1 MFLITLP
8 RYSYFIV
15 LVCVFLNHGKIHA
28 HNNVDG
34 YILGV
39 VTLEE
44 APAAGARVVINHVD
58 SGVSRTTETSASGA
72 YRFSH
77 LTPGVYV
84 VTASAGGS
92 HSATWKVTVNAGLG
106 TPVNFDLTPGHIEE
120 IIVVDTHEHTI
131 DVTSTATTTLLTAL
145 DVELLP
151 VSRDINAVALL
162 APGATLGD
170 SAFGVSLS
178 GTSYTGGYGLVSF
191 GGASVAENVYYVN
204 GMNVTN
210 FRNGLGGS
218 AIPFEFYDQFQF
230 RTGGFSAE
238 FGRSTGGVLNAVT
251 RRGTDK
257 WRIRA
262 GYITTPEVLRSHAPN
277 VPDPV
282 NEGEFDSVYKYDE
295 RDSSEYFLS
304 AGGPIIPNRL
314 FVYGIYQGRDIEVDN
329 YTGAGS
335 LLREDSDDPFWGG
348 KVDWV
353 INDFH
358 RIEFTAF
365 SDRNDTVR
373 TTYTWDESSREVG
386 ENLGDTFINRG
397 GENYIGQYTGTFN
410 NVFTISL
417 LGGRSRYELT
427 NAAETDSTCPGAY
440 DSRGGGLTYIGCWT
454 TLAPSFGF
462 DKREIYRADL
472 EYALLD
478 DHLLRFGYDHE
489 TNTSTNIQQYSGGEY
504 FRYFSV
510 TPGDALS
517 NGGVVPDDVTEL
529 VRYRV
534 YRNGGKFE
542 TTSQAWYIEDEWSVT
557 DTITARLGIRNERFN
572 NRNSNGDSFIKVSNQ
587 WAPRLGIAWDV
598 RGNGASRL
606 FLNFGRYHLPIASNT
621 NIRLA
626 GGELF
631 TEDWHT
637 LGSAIAA
644 DGSVTLGARIGGTN
658 VYSDGTVKPPEEIVD
673 TGIKPM
679 YQDELILGYQT
690 EFLEHYR
697 GSLTYTYRNLGRA
710 IEDITIDAA
719 VGLPGEFHY
728 VLTNPGTDV
737 YTSYDVDGDGIAEE
751 LELSAD
757 ALGFPD
763 PVRKYHAVTLSLE
776 RSWHNGSYVH
786 AAYTW
791 SRSYG
796 NYEGMVRSDNGQ
808 DDAGLTTLFDFPGL
822 LDGAYGDLPNDRRHA
837 VKVFGV
843 YQFHPN
849 WRASF
854 SASYQDG
861 RPLNAFGIHPTDTYA
876 ALYGAESFFM
886 QGVAAP
892 RDSLGRT
899 SGVFNLDL
907 GLQFSKEIGSHTMT
921 FRVDVFNVFNSDTV
935 VEVDEVADEETG
947 VASPTFGLPTRFQSP
962 RAIRLGVTYD
972 FQL

>member
-1 MFLITLP
+1 MVYLPGAFFRYASLIAFACSLLSHDET
-8 RYSYFIV
+8 Y
-15 LVCVFLNHGKIHA
+15 A
-28 HNNVDG
+28 HSNVDG

-39 VTLEE
+39 VTREE
-44 APAAGARVVINHVD
+44 APVAHAWVVISHAD
-58 SGVSRTTETSASGA
+58 SGVSRTMETSASGA

-77 LTPGVYV
+77 LAPGVYE
-84 VTASAGGS
+84 VTASAVGS
-92 HSATWKVTVNAGLG
+92 RSATLEVTVNAGLG
-106 TPVNFDLTPGHIEE
+106 TPVNFDLTPGRIEE
-120 IIVVDTHEHTI
+120 TIVVATRLRTI
-131 DVTSTATTTLLTAL
+131 DVTSTETTTMLKAV

-170 SAFGVSLS
+170 GAFGYLA
-178 GTSYTGGYGLVSF
+178 SF
-191 GGASVAENVYYVN
+191 GGASVAENVYYIN

-218 AIPFEFYDQFQF
+218 TVPFEFYDQFQF
-230 RTGGFSAE
+230 KTGGFSAE

-251 RRGTDK
+251 RRGTDR

-262 GYITTPEVLRSHAPN
+262 GYIITPEALRSHAPN

-282 NEGEFDSVYKYDE
+282 NEGEFYDVHKYDE
-295 RDSSEYFLS
+295 VDSSEYFLS
-304 AGGPIIPNRL
+304 AGGPLIPNRL

-348 KVDWV
+348 KLDWI
-353 INDFH
+353 INNYH

-365 SDRNDTVR
+365 SDRRDTIR
-373 TTYTWDESSREVG
+373 TTYVWDESSRLVG
-386 ENLGDTFINRG
+386 ENLGDTSFKRG
-397 GENYIGQYTGTFN
+397 GENYIGRYTGIYN
-410 NVFTISL
+410 NAVTISL
-417 LGGRSRYELT
+417 LGGRSRFNRT
-427 NAAETDSTCPGAY
+427 NEAETDSTCPAAY
-440 DSRGGGLTYIGCWT
+440 DSRMGGLSYIGCWT
-454 TLAPSFGF
+454 NLTSGFGF

-472 EYALLD
+472 EYAFHD
-478 DHLLRFGYDHE
+478 RHVLRFGYDHE
-489 TNTSTNIQQYSGGEY
+489 TNTSTNVEQYSGDEY

-510 TPGDALS
+510 IPGDMLS
-517 NGGVVPDDVTEL
+517 NGGVVPDDITEA
-529 VRYRV
+529 VRHRIF
-534 YRNGGKFE
+534 RNGGKFE

-572 NRNSNGDSFIKVSNQ
+572 NKNSNGDSFIKVSNQ

-598 RGNGASRL
+598 RGDGASRL

-631 TEDWHT
+631 TEDWYT
-637 LGSAIAA
+637 LGGAIAA
-644 DGSVTLGARIGGTN
+644 DGSVTLDAMIGDTN

-673 TGIKPM
+673 TSIKPM

-690 EFLEHYR
+690 ELLEHYR

-737 YTSYDVDGDGIAEE
+737 STSYDVDGDGIAEE
-751 LELSAD
+751 LELSAE

-763 PVRKYHAVTLSLE
+763 PVRKYHAVTLTLE

-808 DDAGLTTLFDFPGL
+808 DDAGLTTLFDFAGL
-822 LDGAYGDLPNDRRHA
+822 LDGAYGDLPNDRRHTA
-837 VKVFGV
+837 KVFGV

-854 SASYQDG
+854 SASYRDG

-876 ALYGAESFFM
+876 ARYGAESFFM

-892 RDSLGRT
+892 RASLGRT
-899 SGVFNLDL
+899 KDVFDLDL
-907 GLQFSKEIGSHTMT
+907 GLQFTKELGSHTMT
-921 FRVDVFNVFNSDTV
+921 FRVDVFNVLNSDTV

-947 VASPTFGLPTRFQSP
+947 VASPTFGVPTRFQRS
-962 RAIRLGVTYD
+962 RVIRLGVTYD